1 MEYFFLVYQPDCFM
15 YLLNDGFFF
24 SIYTCLSV
32 ANHGFMYYRTW
43 TLCTNMRIAWN
54 ICSHAEKMSFSAMS
68 TSYAVKNECL
78 FLQCRF
84 HFEVSSFDCN
94 LMCFGVEGINFGVQL
109 DVCWSWTW
117 CKKFANNLFNFYRF
131 CTLTDWHI
139 DRLDVIHIQ
148 RYSDIYS
155 SSDIS
160 ISVHLYSI

>member
-1 MEYFFLVYQPDCFM
+1 MMV
-15 YLLNDGFFF
+15 FFF

-68 TSYAVKNECL
+68 TSYAVKNECFFCNAGFIL
-78 FLQCRF
+78 RYHLLIATWCAL
-84 HFEVSSFDCN
+84 ESKVSTSEFN
-94 LMCFGVEGINFGVQL
+94 LMCVGVEL
-109 DVCWSWTW
+109 DL
-117 CKKFANNLFNFYRF
+117 KKNSSNLFNFYRF

-160 ISVHLYSI
+160 ISVHLYSIWYMTWLSDGVN